1 MLISLEKIYTYNEI
15 LNQSIKLSKLYPGLI
30 SLTHIGKSHD
40 NREIFMIKLGKGD
53 EGALYISGVHGREA
67 VNPTVLLS
75 IIEYYVNRYYSMGDT
90 ILDNYALYFI
100 PLLNP
105 DGYVIATEGYFF
117 IDSVHYKTI
126 SKNTGI
132 DSFSYKFNA
141 NAIDINRNFASESYV
156 STKNSGMADNEP
168 ETKALINVCEHYDFM
183 GMTDFHSRGEAIFYH
198 RQAMDYEYNK
208 KQFHIACEL
217 AKSSGYKLYTTKL
230 ENPDGLSGGNTVNFF
245 SERYH
250 KPAITIETVPD
261 EAEFPLSHQYC
272 KKVFNEIKNVPVQF
286 LKLLIE

>member
-15 LNQSIKLSKLYPGLI
+15 LNQSIKLSKLYPRLI
-30 SLTHIGKSHD
+30 SLSHIGKSHD

-53 EGALYISGVHGREA
+53 KGTLNISGVHGRES
-67 VNPTVLLS
+67 VNPTVLLC
-75 IIEYYVNRYYSMGDT
+75 IIEYYVNRYYSMGDAL
-90 ILDNYALYFI
+90 LDDYSLYFI

-117 IDSVHYKTI
+117 INSVEYKTI

-132 DSFSYKFNA
+132 DSVSYKFNA

-156 STKNSGMADNEP
+156 QTKVSGIADTEP
-168 ETKALINVCEHYDFM
+168 ETKALINVCKQYDFM

-208 KQFHIACEL
+208 RQFHIACEL
-217 AKSSGYKLYTTKL
+217 AKYSGYKLYTVNQ

-245 SERYH
+245 SEVYH
-250 KPAITIETVPD
+250 RPAITVETIPD
-261 EAEFPLSHQYC
+261 DVTFPLSSKYC
-272 KKVFNEIKNVPVQF
+272 KKVFNEIKSMPMQF
-286 LKLLIE
+286 LKLLKC